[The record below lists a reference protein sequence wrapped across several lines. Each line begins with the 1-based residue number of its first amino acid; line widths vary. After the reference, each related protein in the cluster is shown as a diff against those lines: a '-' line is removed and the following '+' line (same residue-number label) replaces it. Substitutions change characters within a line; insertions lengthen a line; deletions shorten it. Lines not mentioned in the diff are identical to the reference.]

1 MTTIPFHHYFP
12 NLLKGWIIYVLFA
25 ISPHFPSMG
34 KCTLHAVPAG
44 WKFPLD
50 VLITKISGHGTCR
63 DVEIECYVTMEDRL
77 ANGIERG
84 TLLFWDDINAELRFD
99 QQALRQGP
107 VRHIGQGTPEV
118 NQWDVDT

>member
-1 MTTIPFHHYFP
+1 MILNIPE
-12 NLLKGWIIYVLFA
+12 VLCIPPKA
-25 ISPHFPSMG
+25 NKDLIG
-34 KCTLHAVPAG
+34 KVAEYTPAG